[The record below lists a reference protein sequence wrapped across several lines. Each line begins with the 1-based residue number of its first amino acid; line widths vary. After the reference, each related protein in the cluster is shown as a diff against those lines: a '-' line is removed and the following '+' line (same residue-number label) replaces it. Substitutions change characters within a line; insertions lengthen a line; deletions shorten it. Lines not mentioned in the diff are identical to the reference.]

1 LITMAKKQGRRA
13 QRRNSKGM
21 SPMGG
26 AGLIRFYQDESSR
39 VKIGPVATLLLA
51 GLLLLV
57 VIWAWLRQ
65 KGVIPFP

>member
-1 LITMAKKQGRRA
+1 
-13 QRRNSKGM
+13 M

-39 VKIGPVATLLLA
+39 VKIGPVATMLFS

>member
-1 LITMAKKQGRRA
+1 
-13 QRRNSKGM
+13 M

-39 VKIGPVATLLLA
+39 VKIGPVATMLLS